1 VTFGDVLAV
10 GRFSTEEIL
19 DLRHVNLHLLKTS
32 VKFEDIG
39 IAMQLLLLILIVS
52 NSICSRHIIML
63 IFLSLI
69 QIV

>member
-1 VTFGDVLAV
+1 MTFGDVLAV

>member
-1 VTFGDVLAV
+1 MTFGDVLAV

-39 IAMQLLLLILIVS
+39 IAMKLLLLILIVS

>member
-1 VTFGDVLAV
+1 MTFGDVLAV

-39 IAMQLLLLILIVS
+39 IAMKLLLLILIVS

-63 IFLSLI
+63 IFVNLI